1 MARLIDVT
9 VPLSK
14 HLPAFPGDPRFEI
27 EATERIANGA
37 PYNLSRL
44 TLGTHAGTHVDAPFH
59 FEANGATVD
68 QLPLD
73 VLMGRARVVDLGNRE
88 CVDRAFLAALDL
100 GGTRRLLFKTRTSG
114 CLVSGEMPTDFAYL
128 TPDAASHL
136 VEAGIELVGID
147 SPSVERFGSSDYTVH
162 HTLLRAGVVIVESLD
177 LSNVTPGEYDFTC
190 LPLRVAGADGA
201 PARAVLRTLS

>member
-1 MARLIDVT
+1 MIYDI
-9 VPLSK
+9 S
-14 HLPAFPGDPRFEI
+14 LPISNDLPVWPGDVPVDVRGTEPGALPRVSRV
-27 EATERIANGA
+27 T
-37 PYNLSRL
+37 LSC
-44 TLGTHAGTHVDAPFH
+44 HAGTHVDAPFH

-68 QLPLD
+68 QLPLE
-73 VLMGRARVVDLGNRE
+73 VLMGRARVMDLGNRE

-100 GGTRRLLFKTRTSG
+100 GGARRLLFKTRTSG
-114 CLVSGEMPTDFAYL
+114 CLAAGEIPTDFAYL

-147 SPSVERFGSSDYTVH
+147 SPSVERFGSSDYSVH
-162 HTLLRAGVVIVESLD
+162 HTLLRAGVVIVEGLD